1 MKNLSLTTLLIIITL
16 GFSSCSQDDSTLIE
30 EPMAEDMLKSFNLS
44 RSADGDYSLDYELG
58 SGVSADNVLDN
69 QTNTKNIYL
78 YSSEEQIQKRHYEG
92 LQLQKGEFKVKF
104 NNTIDEQVQTI
115 TVFDD
120 DIKFSKNSNELLS
133 SYDITNNGDGTYDL
147 DFTVRDGVSVDI
159 IYNGDSGIYEVH
171 MINNDSESTA
181 NHSEVF
187 NKSDDE
193 PLTIAFMDYSN
204 RQSRD
209 SVPPP
214 KKPIII
220 FD

>member
-1 MKNLSLTTLLIIITL
+1 
-16 GFSSCSQDDSTLIE
+16 
-30 EPMAEDMLKSFNLS
+30 
-44 RSADGDYSLDYELG
+44 
-58 SGVSADNVLDN
+58 
-69 QTNTKNIYL
+69 
-78 YSSEEQIQKRHYEG
+78 
-92 LQLQKGEFKVKF
+92 
-104 NNTIDEQVQTI
+104 
-115 TVFDD
+115 
-120 DIKFSKNSNELLS
+120 LS